1 MSRTDRGATDSED
14 SDIGRRVRGGE
25 EAAYGALI
33 RKYQRQLYSLCYRV
47 TGHDAAAEDAAQEAF
62 VRVFFALRRFDQAR
76 PFLPWLIRIAVNR
89 AITVAARERI
99 YAPLPESISLR
110 ARATGPDGEAAAQEA
125 QVTSAVRD
133 AVSALSPKLRAVV
146 ALRVFEEMSYEE
158 IARALRLSI
167 GTVMSR
173 LSRGREQLKAKLDR
187 FL

>member
-1 MSRTDRGATDSED
+1 MSRTDREATDAED
-14 SDIGRRVRGGE
+14 SGIIRRVLGGE
-25 EAAYGALI
+25 EEAYGELI
-33 RKYQRQLYSLCYRV
+33 RKYQRRLFSVCYRV
-47 TGHDAAAEDAAQEAF
+47 TGHEAAAEDAAQEAL
-62 VRVFFALRRFDQAR
+62 VRAFFALRRFDLSR

-89 AITVAARERI
+89 AITVAERERG
-99 YAPLPESISLR
+99 YAPLSESMSLR
-110 ARATGPDGEAAAQEA
+110 ALATGPDGEAAAREA

-158 IARALRLSI
+158 IAQTLRLSI

-173 LSRGREQLKAKLDR
+173 LSRGRDQLKAKLER